1 MCTCKKVCVRK
12 HVQTTH
18 TFVQSFD
25 FVVVGFV
32 FSAVQ
37 YNSKELVLALELVEK
52 DLTENCNEK
61 CWEK

>member
-1 MCTCKKVCVRK
+1 
-12 HVQTTH
+12 VQTTH